1 MNESQLELSVME
13 LFGQEGYQYINGE
26 RLLRETTDVLLKD
39 DLKAYLLS
47 RYSKDGLTQTE
58 AESIILSLVRAS
70 HDPLYEVNR
79 QMLHKITEGFILR
92 REDKSKKDL
101 FIRLIDCEN
110 VENNIFKVVNQFE
123 VQGMECLRIPDAI
136 VFINGLPLVVIEF
149 KSATRENATIFNA
162 YEQLTVRYTR
172 DIPDLF
178 KYNAFVRI
186 FVGKLQHE
194 RNLNKMLGI
203 FRRDEASL
211 HPRQN
216 RIAAIGVVFK
226 SARPV
231 QLADFIFIVTRYP
244 NLKAKILICV
254 LCHNLCVYYNIQF
267 AEARISC
274 KNTFA
279 YSVLACGM

>member
-26 RLLRETTDVLLKD
+26 SLLRETTDVLLKD

-70 HDPLYEVNR
+70 HDPLYEANR

-149 KSATRENATIFNA
+149 KSATREN
-162 YEQLTVRYTR
+162 
-172 DIPDLF
+172 PLF
-178 KYNAFVRI
+178 SMPMNS
-186 FVGKLQHE
+186 LQCVI
-194 RNLNKMLGI
+194 RGI
-203 FRRDEASL
+203 FPTFS
-211 HPRQN
+211 
-216 RIAAIGVVFK
+216 
-226 SARPV
+226 
-231 QLADFIFIVTRYP
+231 
-244 NLKAKILICV
+244 
-254 LCHNLCVYYNIQF
+254 NI
-267 AEARISC
+267 
-274 KNTFA
+274 TP
-279 YSVLACGM
+279 LW